1 MNSYMKFKIEKE
13 TRWDI
18 NTMGIVT
25 KYFVWAGTQCLALVY
40 TEEEAIAAFEVIKS
54 SYIQGDMVVILEE
67 DIEVK

>member
-40 TEEEAIAAFEVIKS
+40 TEEEALAAYDKIKS
-54 SYIQGDMVVILEE
+54 SYIEGGTVVIKEE
-67 DIEVK
+67 NIEFE